1 VLAEEPDEVYW
12 LEVIAALP
20 QHQQALV
27 AAVAEAMEKTGEE
40 YVVSG
45 KVYSFYGKWCQKMG
59 MRPLKYPVYS
69 SELIPYLNIS
79 GIIEAEKVSMGRGKG
94 VTRLLRLNRYISPS
108 TVIRKALT
116 DLVKQPVQ
124 LPP

>member
-1 VLAEEPDEVYW
+1 
-12 LEVIAALP
+12 
-20 QHQQALV
+20 
-27 AAVAEAMEKTGEE
+27 
-40 YVVSG
+40 
-45 KVYSFYGKWCQKMG
+45 MG